1 VTRSGPAPADT
12 GNRAQDA
19 APTAKR
25 SPNVKAQ
32 DNAETAQ
39 EARQREPGALVR
51 QVANGDDPPLDCLRT
66 AAQRGRELIAA
77 GSPRVALFTALMIT
91 TEAAGVAR
99 RAAQNIIGEA
109 LRGGAA

>member
-32 DNAETAQ
+32 DSAEADR
-39 EARQREPGALVR
+39 EAHQRELKALV
-51 QVANGDDPPLDCLRT
+51 QPVMDGDGHPLDRLRT
-66 AAQRGRELIAA
+66 AARRGRQLIAA
-77 GSPRVALFTALMIT
+77 SGQRVALIVSLTAAA
-91 TEAAGVAR
+91 EAAGVAHR
-99 RAAQNIIGEA
+99 DAEKPMIAA
-109 LRGGAA
+109 LRGAP